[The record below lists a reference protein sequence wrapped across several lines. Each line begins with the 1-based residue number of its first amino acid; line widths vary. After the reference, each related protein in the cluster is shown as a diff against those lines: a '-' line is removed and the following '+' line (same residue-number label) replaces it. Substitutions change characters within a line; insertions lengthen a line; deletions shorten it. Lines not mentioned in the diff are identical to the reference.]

1 VVLSRI
7 FWDTNVF
14 IYLLEDY
21 GELSE
26 KAAGLRHRM
35 KSRGDQLFTSCFTLG
50 EVLVKPLEH
59 GDTNLSRRYEKAIS
73 STSNLI
79 PFDTSAAKRYA
90 LLRQDRTIKP
100 PDAVQLACAS
110 ATNIDLFVT
119 SDKRLQGK
127 NVVGIQFIVSLDGV
141 PL

>member
-1 VVLSRI
+1 VVVSRV

-26 KAAGLRHRM
+26 KAASLRLRM

-59 GDTNLSRRYEKAIS
+59 GDTGLSRRYEKVIS

-79 PFDTSAAKRYA
+79 PFDVSAAKRYA

-110 ATNIDLFVT
+110 AANIDLFVT
-119 SDKRLQGK
+119 NDRRLQGK
-127 NVVGIQFIVSLDGV
+127 NVVGVQFIVSLDGV

>member
-35 KSRGDQLFTSCFTLG
+35 KSRGDQLFTSCFTLA

-119 SDKRLQGK
+119 NDKRLQGK

>member
-1 VVLSRI
+1 MSRI
-7 FWDTNVF
+7 FWDTNVY

-26 KAAGLRHRM
+26 KVAGIRHRM
-35 KSRGDQLFTSCFTLG
+35 KARGDQLFTSCFTLG
-50 EVLVKPLEH
+50 EVLVKPLEK
-59 GDTNLSRRYEKAIS
+59 GDGDLSRRYEKAIS

-79 PFDTSAAKRYA
+79 PFDTSVAKRYA

-100 PDAVQLACAS
+100 PDAIQLACAS
-110 ATNIDLFVT
+110 AANVDLFVT
-119 SDKRLQGK
+119 NDRRLQGK
-127 NVVGIQFIVSLDGV
+127 NVVGVQFIVSLDGV

>member
-1 VVLSRI
+1 MSRI

-26 KAAGLRHRM
+26 KAAELRKRM
-35 KSRGDQLFTSCFTLG
+35 KARGDQLFTSCLTLG

-59 GDTNLSRRYEKAIS
+59 GDADLGRRYEKAIS

-79 PFDTSAAKRYA
+79 PFDVNAAKRYA
-90 LLRQDRTIKP
+90 SLRQDRTIKP
-100 PDAVQLACAS
+100 PDAIQLACAAS
-110 ATNIDLFVT
+110 VQMDLFVT
-119 SDKRLQGK
+119 NDRRLQGK
-127 NVVGIQFIVSLDGV
+127 NVDGIQFIVSLDSV